1 MITRKESG
9 KPVLVTGAT
18 GYIGGRLIPE
28 LLEKGWRVR
37 AASRSIEKLKSRPW
51 AQHPSVELMAMDVFR
66 RESLERACGG
76 CSAAFYL
83 VHSMLPGQK
92 DFQAA
97 DREAALNMKA
107 AAETAGLEKVIYLG
121 GLGEDSP
128 HLSKHL
134 KSRAEVGSILKS
146 GRVPVT
152 ILRAA
157 MIIGSG
163 SASFEILRYL
173 VERLP
178 VMITPK
184 WLKTPSQPIAIRNVI
199 EYLAG
204 CLERPETSGKTYDI
218 GGPDI
223 LTYHDLMSIYAEEA
237 GLPRRLVI
245 PVPVL
250 TPRLSSYWIHIV
262 TPVPASIARPL
273 AEGLKNPVLCQENE
287 IRRVIP
293 QELLSCRAAIRLALE
308 RLKHD
313 AVPSHWTDAGKVP
326 PVEALYEGDPR
337 WAGGTLFEDRRLCR
351 VKASSSDVWNVIA
364 RIGGQTGWYYA
375 DWLWSLRGV
384 LDRFA
389 GGVGLRR
396 GRRNTSKIFPGDAL
410 DFWRALEVSEGKRL
424 LLNAE
429 MKLPG
434 KASLEFKIEPGDAGE
449 CVLEQTA
456 KFWPRGLLGILY
468 WYLVCPLHGVIFSG
482 MIKSVARRAEQSRK
496 PPPENQPS

>member
-1 MITRKESG
+1 MLLKNKDNLI
-9 KPVLVTGAT
+9 LVTGAT

-28 LLEKGWRVR
+28 LLKKGWRVR
-37 AASRSIEKLKSRPW
+37 ASSRSIEKLKSRPW
-51 AQHPSVELMAMDVFR
+51 AAHPSVELMPMDVFS
-66 RESLERACGG
+66 RESLERACAG
-76 CSAAFYL
+76 CGAAFYL

-92 DFQAA
+92 DFQTA
-97 DREAALNMKA
+97 DREAAENMKA
-107 AAETAGLEKVIYLG
+107 AAEGAGLERLIYLG

-128 HLSKHL
+128 DLSKHL
-134 KSRAEVGSILKS
+134 KSRAEVGKILRS

-178 VMITPK
+178 LMITPK
-184 WLKTPSQPIAIRNVI
+184 WLKTLSQPVAIRNVL
-199 EYLAG
+199 EYLSG
-204 CLERPETSGKTYDI
+204 CLERPETAGKIYDI

-223 LTYHDLMSIYAEEA
+223 LTYHDLMRIYAEEA
-237 GLPRRLVI
+237 GLPKRLVI

-273 AEGLKNPVLCQENE
+273 AEGLKNPVLCRESE
-287 IRRVIP
+287 IRSIIP
-293 QELLSCRAAIRLALE
+293 QELLSCRDAIRLALE

-313 AVPSHWTDAGKVP
+313 AVPSRWTDAGKMP

-337 WAGGTLFEDRRLCR
+337 WAGGTLFEDRRSCQ
-351 VKASSSDVWNVIA
+351 VKASPAEVWNVVS
-364 RIGGQTGWYYA
+364 RIGGDNGWYYA
-375 DWLWSLRGV
+375 DWLWVFRGV
-384 LDRFA
+384 LDRLA

-396 GRRNTSKIFPGDAL
+396 GRRHSSQIFPGDAL
-410 DFWRALEVSEGKRL
+410 DFWRAAQVSEGKRL
-424 LLNAE
+424 LLTAE

-434 KASLEFKIEPGDAGE
+434 KASLEFKIIPAENGQ

-456 KFWPRGLLGILY
+456 RFWPRGLLGILY
-468 WYLVCPLHGVIFSG
+468 WYLVSPLHTLIFSG
-482 MIKSVARRAEQSRK
+482 MMNSIGKRAEHR
-496 PPPENQPS
+496 PLPSAGN

>member
-1 MITRKESG
+1 MLQKNKNNLI
-9 KPVLVTGAT
+9 LVTGAT

-28 LLEKGWRVR
+28 LLKKGWRVR

-51 AQHPSVELMAMDVFR
+51 AAHPSVELMAMDVFS
-66 RESLERACGG
+66 RESLERACAG
-76 CSAAFYL
+76 CGAAFYL

-92 DFQAA
+92 DFQTA
-97 DREAALNMKA
+97 DREAAENMKA
-107 AAETAGLEKVIYLG
+107 AAEGAGLERLIYLG

-128 HLSKHL
+128 DLSKHL
-134 KSRAEVGSILKS
+134 KSRAEVGRILRS

-178 VMITPK
+178 LMITPK
-184 WLKTPSQPIAIRNVI
+184 WLETLSQPVAIRNVL
-199 EYLAG
+199 EYLSG
-204 CLERPETSGKTYDI
+204 CLEHSETAGKTYDI
-218 GGPDI
+218 GGPDV
-223 LTYHDLMSIYAEEA
+223 LTYHDLMRIYAEEA
-237 GLPRRLVI
+237 GLPKRLVI

-273 AEGLKNPVLCQENE
+273 AEGLKNPVLCRENE
-287 IRRVIP
+287 IRSIIP
-293 QELLSCRAAIRLALE
+293 QELLSCRDAIRLALE

-313 AVPSHWTDAGKVP
+313 AVPSRWTDAGRMP

-337 WAGGTLFEDRRLCR
+337 WAGGTLFEDRRSCQ
-351 VKASSSDVWNVIA
+351 VKASAAEVWNVVS
-364 RIGGQTGWYYA
+364 RIGGDNGWYYA
-375 DWLWSLRGV
+375 DWLWVFRGV
-384 LDRFA
+384 LDRLS

-396 GRRNTSKIFPGDAL
+396 GRRHSSRIFPGDAL
-410 DFWRALEVSEGKRL
+410 DFWRAVEVSEGKL
-424 LLNAE
+424 LLLTAE

-434 KASLEFKIEPGDAGE
+434 KATLEFKIKPEENGR
-449 CVLEQTA
+449 CMLEQTA
-456 KFWPRGLLGILY
+456 RFWPRGLLGILY
-468 WYLVCPLHGVIFSG
+468 WYLVSPLHTVIFSG
-482 MIKSVARRAEQSRK
+482 MMKSIGKRAQQR
-496 PPPENQPS
+496 PLPSAGS

>member
-1 MITRKESG
+1 MLLKNKDNLI
-9 KPVLVTGAT
+9 LVTGAT

-28 LLEKGWRVR
+28 LLKKGWRVR
-37 AASRSIEKLKSRPW
+37 ASSRSIDKLKSRPW
-51 AQHPSVELMAMDVFR
+51 AAHPSVELMPMDVFS
-66 RESLERACGG
+66 RESLERACAG
-76 CSAAFYL
+76 CGAAFYL

-92 DFQAA
+92 DFQTA
-97 DREAALNMKA
+97 DREAAENMKA
-107 AAETAGLEKVIYLG
+107 AAEGAGLERLIYLG

-128 HLSKHL
+128 DLSKHL
-134 KSRAEVGSILKS
+134 KSRAEVGKILRS

-178 VMITPK
+178 LMITPK
-184 WLKTPSQPIAIRNVI
+184 WLKTLSQPVAIRNVL
-199 EYLAG
+199 EYLSG
-204 CLERPETSGKTYDI
+204 CLEHPETAGKIYDI

-223 LTYHDLMSIYAEEA
+223 LTYHDLMRIYAEEA
-237 GLPRRLVI
+237 GLPKRLVI

-273 AEGLKNPVLCQENE
+273 AEGLKNPVLCRENE
-287 IRRVIP
+287 IRSIIP
-293 QELLSCRAAIRLALE
+293 QELLSCRDAIRLALE

-313 AVPSHWTDAGKVP
+313 AVPSRWTDAGKMP
-326 PVEALYEGDPR
+326 PVEALHEGDPR
-337 WAGGTLFEDRRLCR
+337 WAGGTLFEDRRSCQ
-351 VKASSSDVWNVIA
+351 VKASAADVWSVIV
-364 RIGGQTGWYYA
+364 RIGGENGWYYA
-375 DWLWSLRGV
+375 DWLWVFRGV
-384 LDRFA
+384 LDRLA

-396 GRRNTSKIFPGDAL
+396 GRRHSSQIFPGDAL
-410 DFWRALEVSEGKRL
+410 DFWRAAQVSEGKRL
-424 LLNAE
+424 LLTAE

-434 KASLEFKIEPGDAGE
+434 KASLEFKIIPSENGQ

-456 KFWPRGLLGILY
+456 RFWPRGLLGILY
-468 WYLVCPLHGVIFSG
+468 WYLVSPFHTVIFSG
-482 MIKSVARRAEQSRK
+482 MMKSIGKRAEQR
-496 PPPENQPS
+496 PLPSAGA